1 MKKFDTQTETKIG
14 FKIMFYLIH
23 NSIAFS
29 FVYII
34 LPIAWRH
41 TTICAWSKLFSIHS
55 HMVTSYRIFLGR
67 GGGSI
72 ALHGLVHFL
81 NTTGPSLTKVV
92 YAYFDRISYGF
103 ACRCLIH
110 PILDPPTTNF
120 TVASSVAVLKPG
132 KPTWKMVFAK
142 YTCMVRYIGISYTLL
157 TAKKGIQKS
166 LWRIVF
172 PGNSGHPGWRP
183 PKSSHQLWPASRLAS
198 CDFLWQGEDPEPE
211 PRCFSRKEFFGT
223 IKAMSVSDTMVD
235 LVDLAWLSPQSQ
247 YAKYMQYGWLEDHFI
262 GWFSSGCWGSLELG
276 LHRMPPSSRENKFA
290 WPLSKRCATFI
301 WETSAWHRIALMEVK
316 WKIQGGPPSSV
327 SWFNI
332 YIYMYIYIYIWDL

>member
-1 MKKFDTQTETKIG
+1 MK
-14 FKIMFYLIH
+14 
-23 NSIAFS
+23 A
-29 FVYII
+29 
-34 LPIAWRH
+34 
-41 TTICAWSKLFSIHS
+41 TTICAWSTLFQIHS
-55 HMVTSYRIFLGR
+55 HVVTSYCLLGR
-67 GGGSI
+67 GPI

-172 PGNSGHPGWRP
+172 PGTVGIPDGVL
-183 PKSSHQLWPASRLAS
+183 PKVVISFGRLLALRVAIFY
-198 CDFLWQGEDPEPE
+198 DKGEDPEPE

-316 WKIQGGPPSSV
+316 WEDTRWPPQ
-327 SWFNI
+327 FCFLIYIYI
-332 YIYMYIYIYIWDL
+332 YIYMYIYIYIYISVIYNHI